1 MEEATRDKQSS
12 TSESKRSKQQQQ
24 KQGGWIR
31 MHSDQTMKSPPVEE
45 PLDTEAQPGEREIP
59 TEIREAI
66 EGSERKIRK
75 EIREAI
81 EGSRETQSE

>member
-12 TSESKRSKQQQQ
+12 TGESKRNKQQQR
-24 KQGGWIR
+24 QGGWIR

-45 PLDTEAQPGEREIP
+45 PLDTEAQPGEREIRK
-59 TEIREAI
+59 EIREAI